1 MVLEGKLTLGQLI
14 AFRIIS
20 SYVTQPILRL
30 STVWQTLQELNV
42 SFERLGDIINIKKEK
57 EETDNENISM
67 PKISGLLLSLIHI

>member
-42 SFERLGDIINIKKEK
+42 SFERLGDC
-57 EETDNENISM
+57 
-67 PKISGLLLSLIHI
+67 LLYTSPSPRD